1 MNQLNHQKTTF
12 KCPASLKL
20 FISEER
26 LVKTIFFVNSET
38 LGVQMWRG
46 KMRELQQK
54 NHTKKRYSNIKLKCN
69 FLPFES
75 AT

>member
-26 LVKTIFFVNSET
+26 LVKTIFFVNYET
-38 LGVQMWRG
+38 LGAQTWRE
-46 KMRELQQK
+46 KMRELQQINCK
-54 NHTKKRYSNIKLKCN
+54 KKR
-69 FLPFES
+69 
-75 AT
+75 